1 MEISPQMRPMTS
13 MAESGTSTMLEV
25 VRVIRMV
32 RRRQRDRHQLAA
44 MSERELRDLGVGRSQ
59 IPGLMKPLA

>member
-1 MEISPQMRPMTS
+1 MPSRKPAIVTR
-13 MAESGTSTMLEV
+13 LFEV
-25 VRVIRMV
+25 IQVV
-32 RRRQRDRHQLAA
+32 RRRHRDQRQLAA